1 MRLLMLRPARLSLLL
16 AALTPRLALA
26 EDGPG
31 SVSTFTKT
39 VVTEVGKLEAAN
51 LQVTDI
57 TLSIVR
63 DDGNGVRVPLT
74 LAQSDAIK
82 LIGMGDA
89 ARVAD
94 LDVAV
99 KSPSGKV
106 WADMAETNRPE
117 LSFTAPE
124 AGDYEAT
131 VVLTKAAGGSGS
143 GYFVLVT
150 GYQRDNAPIT
160 ALPLLDTVT
169 KIADFMQTQG
179 FEIRQGEMDVVTDK
193 GTTAV
198 DFQVPPGQYEGCAAT
213 AVGSPGRTKKL
224 SLVVQDGRGAV
235 LASGKRTG
243 GTGALAFFSTSSESS
258 KYRAVISA
266 RTAGSV
272 EDTYTMLLV
281 SCKP

>member
-1 MRLLMLRPARLSLLL
+1 MLRPTPLL
-16 AALTPRLALA
+16 ALALASALAPRPAFA

-31 SVSTFTKT
+31 SVSAFTKS
-39 VVTEVGKLEAAN
+39 VVTEVGKLEAGN

-63 DDGNGVRVPLT
+63 DDGNGVRVPLN

-89 ARVAD
+89 ARIED

-106 WADMAETNRPE
+106 WADMAATNRPE

-131 VVLTKAAGGSGS
+131 VVLAKPADGVGS

-160 ALPLLDTVT
+160 ALPLLDTVA

-193 GTTAV
+193 GSTAV

-243 GTGALAFFSTSSESS
+243 GTGSLAFFSTSADSG

-266 RTAGSV
+266 RTTSSV

>member
-1 MRLLMLRPARLSLLL
+1 MSRPLLITLL
-16 AALTPRLALA
+16 AATVAPHPALA

-31 SVSTFTKT
+31 SVSNFTKT
-39 VVTEVGKLEAAN
+39 VVAEVGKLEAGN

-74 LAQSDAIK
+74 LAESDAIR

-89 ARVAD
+89 ARIED

-99 KSPSGKV
+99 KSPGGKV
-106 WADMAETNRPE
+106 WADMAATNRPE

-131 VVLTKAAGGSGS
+131 VVLTKASGGAGS

-169 KIADFMQTQG
+169 RIADFMQGQG
-179 FEIRQGEMDVVTDK
+179 FEIRQAEMDVLSDK
-193 GTTAV
+193 GSTAV
-198 DFQVPPGQYEGCAAT
+198 DFQIPSGHYEGCAAT

-224 SLVVQDGRGAV
+224 SLVVQDGRGAE
-235 LASGKRTG
+235 LATGKRTG
-243 GTGALAFFSTSSESS
+243 GTGSLAFFSTSAESA

-266 RTAGSV
+266 RTAGGV
-272 EDTYTMLLV
+272 EDTYAMLLV